1 MTKTNVFARIFSFVI
16 CLSLVLIG
24 MGGLSPKV
32 HAKNLDTLKSE
43 QAELKDKVKES
54 EEKIKELESQK
65 AEQEDIID
73 ELNKQIGQLNSQ
85 LQNIN
90 NQQAVINEDITL
102 TERKIAELDEEIKQL
117 DAEIAQKD
125 LEIEATVDL
134 YCQRLR
140 ANYIAG
146 ETSVLELFTQSSS
159 LSNFFNRLELFKRV
173 TANDQKL
180 VDQLNKEIAEIE
192 EMQQKLRDAKVEVE
206 AEKAQLEVKRA
217 ELQKAENELSA
228 TQAEIVAKSNEV
240 NKKLRELNY
249 QTKQLQVSIEKYNS
263 EMDSIDAEIEAFLK
277 AQQASKPNNNNSGSS
292 SQNANSKGWIWPV
305 PYSSSYITS
314 PYGYRNDPISG
325 AYKFHSGID
334 ISMPS
339 AMGKNLVAVKSGTVI
354 RTVHSN
360 SGYGNYVMVDHG
372 GGYVSLYAHCK
383 SLNVSQGQYVNQG
396 QVIAYIGTSG
406 YSTGPHVHFEIRY
419 NGEKMN
425 PSNYVSK

>member
-1 MTKTNVFARIFSFVI
+1 MTKTNIFARIFSFVI

-24 MGGLSPKV
+24 MGGLAPKT
-32 HAKNLDTLKSE
+32 HAKNLNTLKSE

-65 AEQEDIID
+65 AEQEVIID

-90 NQQAVINEDITL
+90 NQQAVINEDIVL

-125 LEIEATVDL
+125 KEIEATVEL
-134 YCQRLR
+134 YCERLR

-173 TANDQKL
+173 TANDEKL

-192 EMQQKLRDAKVEVE
+192 GMQQKLRDAKVEVE
-206 AEKAQLEVKRA
+206 AEKAELEVKRA

-263 EMDSIDAEIEAFLK
+263 EMDSIDKEIEAFLK
-277 AQQASKPNNNNSGSS
+277 AQEASKPNNGGSSS

-334 ISMPS
+334 ISMPN

-354 RTVHSN
+354 RTTYSN
-360 SGYGNYVMVDHG
+360 SGYGNYVMIDHG
-372 GGYVSLYAHCK
+372 GGYVSLYGHCK
-383 SLNVSQGQYVNQG
+383 SLAVSNGQYVSQGQV
-396 QVIAYIGTSG
+396 VAYIGTSG
-406 YSTGPHVHFEIRY
+406 YSTGPHVHFEIRL